1 MNAESSRSHSVFTL
15 HMTAT
20 NSKQGVT
27 LHGQLNL
34 VDLAGSER
42 VEKSGVTGQA
52 LTEAKHINTS
62 LSALSG
68 VFLALGKKSSHVPF
82 RDSKL
87 TELLHP
93 ALSANGK
100 TLMLLNLS
108 PLESSVAESVSSLR
122 FGTSVNSCELGRA
135 KRVIKRAYEPN
146 AAVNSKVMASISK
159 GSPPRDA
166 RLPVLSR
173 ERSSAREAAAAA
185 RASSLPPRARSAS
198 LLAKSPAGKSS
209 KISKPTSAQ
218 GNCRK
223 SVSPA
228 RSGSAVAVSGRGSGI
243 TARKPLQTI
252 TSE

>member
-20 NSKQGVT
+20 HSKQGVT
-27 LHGQLNL
+27 LHGQLDL

-68 VFLALGKKSSHVPF
+68 VFLALGKKASHVPF

-122 FGTSVNSCELGRA
+122 FGTSVNSCELGKA
-135 KRVIKRAYEPN
+135 KRVIKRAFEPN
-146 AAVNSKVMASISK
+146 AAVSSKVMASINK

-173 ERSSAREAAAAA
+173 ERSPAREAAAAA
-185 RASSLPPRARSAS
+185 RASSLPPRARSGS
-198 LLAKSPAGKSS
+198 ILAKSSGKSTS
-209 KISKPTSAQ
+209 KLSEPSSVQ
-218 GNCRK
+218 GN
-223 SVSPA
+223 A
-228 RSGSAVAVSGRGSGI
+228 RSSSAVAVSGRGSGS
-243 TARKPLQTI
+243 AGRRPLQSI
-252 TSE
+252 PSE